1 MSDSENDSA
10 GLLPCPFCG
19 GKTWFS
25 EDTSGDYQHLW
36 DWWVEC
42 QESECMA
49 EIRGATKEAAFSKWN
64 RRNGEALASEG
75 LPAAPC
81 YLPNNHEAST
91 RDK

>member
-64 RRNGEALASEG
+64 RRNVESA
-75 LPAAPC
+75 PARPVARIVRK
-81 YLPNNHEAST
+81 AFDISI
-91 RDK
+91 